1 MSRWAGLQSLCV
13 LSCRGLR
20 IAAVRHLK
28 NAGGRG
34 PQVRGRKWC
43 HAVHCCPVLF
53 VWQPHCSEGL
63 PTGWELMGPALH
75 CLFPRP
81 LRTVHYISSQCLFS
95 AIPGFPIRMKT
106 LLGLS
111 FLARNMLED
120 HRLDLKTIDKIWDI
134 LKILLKEWFPI
145 CGSES
150 SQGVTW

>member
-28 NAGGRG
+28 NARGRG

-81 LRTVHYISSQCLFS
+81 LRTVHYIRSVQCHSRVSCQDEDPLRF
-95 AIPGFPIRMKT
+95 I
-106 LLGLS
+106 L
-111 FLARNMLED
+111 LARNMLED